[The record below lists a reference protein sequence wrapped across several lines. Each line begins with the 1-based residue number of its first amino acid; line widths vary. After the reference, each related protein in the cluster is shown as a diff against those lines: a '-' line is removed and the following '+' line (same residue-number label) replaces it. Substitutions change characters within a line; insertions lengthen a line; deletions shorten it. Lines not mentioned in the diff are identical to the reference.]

1 MSLVS
6 IEGLGSE
13 FMLRSRLFRSV
24 TQEELARARNGDFDI
39 ILTPTKPVPRSWLSD
54 VKNKK
59 VLCLV
64 SGGGRLAPL
73 LAAAGADVTVL
84 DSSPKQIEKDL
95 LIANREKLRI
105 RTLLGSMNDIR
116 AFGDDEFDFIVN
128 PVTNSFV
135 PEIRSVWSEC
145 FRILR
150 PGGVLISG
158 FNNPIAYIFDRDLLK
173 EGRLQLR
180 YSVPFSEL
188 TSFSEEENQKFVT
201 PDKPAEFGHSLTDQI
216 GGQLDAGF
224 LIAGFY
230 EDIWGDGNIVDR
242 HFPQFLV
249 TRSIKLAH

>member
-1 MSLVS
+1 
-6 IEGLGSE
+6 
-13 FMLRSRLFRSV
+13 MLRCRLFRPV
-24 TQEELARARNGDFDI
+24 TQEEVARARNGDFEI
-39 ILTPTKPVPRSWLSD
+39 ILTPTKPVPQSWLSD

-59 VLCLV
+59 LLCLF

-73 LAAAGADVTVL
+73 FAAAGADVTVL
-84 DSSPKQIEKDL
+84 DSSPKQIEKGL

-105 RTLLGSMNDIR
+105 RTLLGDVR
-116 AFGDDEFDFIVN
+116 DLQGFGDDEFDLVVN
-128 PVTNSFV
+128 PVSNCFL

-158 FNNPIAYIFDRDLLK
+158 FNNPIAYVFDRDLLK
-173 EGRLQLR
+173 AGKLQLK

-188 TSFSEEENQKFVT
+188 TSFSGEEKKKFLA
-201 PDKPAEFGHSLTDQI
+201 PDKPVEFGHSLTDQV

-230 EDIWGDGNIVDR
+230 EDIWGDGNILDR